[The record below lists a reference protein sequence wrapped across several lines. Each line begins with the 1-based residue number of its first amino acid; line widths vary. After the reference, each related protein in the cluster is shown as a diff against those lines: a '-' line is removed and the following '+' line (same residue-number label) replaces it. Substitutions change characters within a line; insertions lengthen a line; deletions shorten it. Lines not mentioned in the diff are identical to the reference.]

1 MAQYLD
7 LAGVQALWDRVKN
20 WVRSYASLTVNN
32 GVYTLNV
39 GGNSTTLAPSDEKV
53 QQVAT
58 TTSNNYAILFKNTT
72 GVDGV
77 TAGVRFGSKTN
88 YLITANPGTGTIT
101 AKNFSGTATQATADG
116 SGNTITSTYA
126 TKAEI
131 NGALVYRGSLP
142 TYSSLPGSNGISVGY
157 TYHIEDTKEEVF
169 AKEIREDNNLYFNET
184 THNQHFTIN
193 IASDS
198 TTPVINESDFRTY
211 LSNKSQDKFSAYP
224 ILAYTYVDPAVRTTL
239 STGESNF
246 HVVPVRSSTYGIM
259 FVIVAYEHAKVTG
272 GNKKAWAMTTRYDSP
287 MNTWSGHIENMGEI
301 IEITSST
308 PANENIRGFYAFGG
322 GVVWEKLG
330 PNVDDF
336 SNKADKVVGATS
348 GNFATLT
355 ADGNLADS
363 GVSAAGSALTD
374 TMVTQTATTTSASY
388 PILFKESTAT
398 STVTGTARFG
408 SGVTINPSTKTV
420 TATNFAGKA
429 NGLTLTQ
436 QSTGFTIA
444 GGTTSRTLTVGT
456 SYTLGAAC
464 AKGVASSFSASSTDL
479 PTCAAV
485 ANYVSDQM
493 TGTATFQSV
502 ISSNSTISGSAYKK
516 GWYWIVGTAGT
527 YVAVDCEAGDYIY
540 AIADK
545 VTSYNTSDFKVVQGN
560 ITPISATDIA
570 NLSND

>member
-7 LAGVQALWDRVKN
+7 LQGVQTLWDKVKN
-20 WVRSYASLTVNN
+20 WVRSYARLTSSN
-32 GVYTLNV
+32 GVYTLHV
-39 GGNSTTLAPSDEKV
+39 GDNETTLAPSDEKV

-58 TTSNNYAILFKNTT
+58 TTGNNYAILLKNTT

-131 NGALVYRGSLP
+131 TQQMRYMGAVDELP
-142 TYSSLPGSNGISVGY
+142 SSNGSNIKVGDVYVLKSTREEFMAISITSDEKLYYNLSAVGGGSATISGNIDTSVSNTGIKTEAQLAQAVTS
-157 TYHIEDTKEEVF
+157 T
-169 AKEIREDNNLYFNET
+169 
-184 THNQHFTIN
+184 
-193 IASDS
+193 SD
-198 TTPVINESDFRTY
+198 
-211 LSNKSQDKFSAYP
+211 QFSSYP
-224 ILAYTYVDPAVRTTL
+224 LI
-239 STGESNF
+239 
-246 HVVPVRSSTYGIM
+246 SSTY
-259 FVIVAYEHAKVTG
+259 V
-272 GNKKAWAMTTRYDSP
+272 
-287 MNTWSGHIENMGEI
+287 
-301 IEITSST
+301 ST
-308 PANENIRGFYAFGG
+308 PLSATTSNEIMYRLVPVQSSKYGLTLVLVTRDLFSGVHKAYALRNGTDGGLNSISGTLYLPEDFADVTNGYPSSAGIRTFFVFGG
-322 GVVWEKLG
+322 GVQWERIG
-330 PNVDDF
+330 STDI
-336 SNKADKVVGATS
+336 SGKADKVVGATS

-408 SGVTINPSTKTV
+408 SGVTVNPSTKTV